1 MGVGGKVYG
10 EPELGLKPDLFVSYE
25 VRMEGEWV
33 RPELPVQEKES
44 ES

>member
-1 MGVGGKVYG
+1 MCG
-10 EPELGLKPDLFVSYE
+10 EPELGLKPDLLVSYE
-25 VRMEGEWV
+25 VRMEGELA